1 MESANEALHVI
12 EIQTCG
18 SSDRSNNRRIR
29 WIDWMKNMGT
39 VEGIP
44 LTVGE
49 DIYRRV
55 CWKLIN
61 HHAYGAIQV
70 PYSDS
75 MKACN

>member
-1 MESANEALHVI
+1 
-12 EIQTCG
+12 
-18 SSDRSNNRRIR
+18 
-29 WIDWMKNMGT
+29 MKNMGT